1 MEKTDGGS
9 VDVLKLVEEG
19 VAAVAVAIKNSVVT
33 ASDVMKAVVENIE
46 TIENDDERALN
57 AFIHFNLS
65 KSLALKRAEDIDTM
79 TVDEK
84 VRLPLGITYNPNV

>member
-1 MEKTDGGS
+1 MEETDGGS

-19 VAAVAVAIKNSVVT
+19 VAAVALAIKNSVVT